1 MPEDRVVH
9 IPNFADEA
17 PVEPL
22 PRDSFNTPA
31 DVPLLLAAGR
41 LHVNKGF
48 DTLLRALVD
57 VPDAFLWL
65 AGSGPEEQSLKSLC
79 TELGLDQRVRFL
91 GWRND
96 VTALMRSVDAFVC
109 PSRHE
114 GLGSIVMESFA
125 HRCPIIATRSQGP
138 GEVIENEKT
147 GLLTDIDDVGQLT
160 EAIKRTLGNEAL
172 RQQWVDNAS
181 DVYASTYSREV
192 IVSSY
197 LDFYKRI
204 TNR

>member
-1 MPEDRVVH
+1 MVH
-9 IPNFADEA
+9 IPNFADET

-22 PRDSFNTPA
+22 PRDSFDTPA

-48 DTLLRALVD
+48 DTLLRALVN
-57 VPDAFLWL
+57 VPDAVLWL
-65 AGSGPEEQSLKSLC
+65 AGSGPEEQALKSLC
-79 TELGLDQRVRFL
+79 SELGLNKRVRFL

-96 VTALMRSVDAFVC
+96 VTALMRSVDAFIC

-138 GEVIENEKT
+138 GEVIDNEYS
-147 GLLTDIDDVGQLT
+147 GLLIEIDNARELA
-160 EAIKRTLGNEAL
+160 EAISRVLADGNL
-172 RQQWVDNAS
+172 KIQLVDNAAA
-181 DVYASTYSREV
+181 VYASTYSRKV
-192 IVSSY
+192 VTQAY
-197 LDFYKRI
+197 LDFYQRI
-204 TNR
+204 AKI